1 MSKQM
6 TILPDRFD
14 FHDHQL
20 RSLSDEAGDPWFVA
34 KDVCDI
40 LGLDNVTIALRSLDY
55 DEKTNI
61 TNCNVGGISTVLGI
75 DTSNGGR
82 APLIISEPGLYKL
95 IMRSRKPEAKE
106 FQRWVTHTVLPS
118 IRRHGTYT
126 APTPTDDDDPTL
138 IARALLAAQHVIE
151 TTRQQLEQTQRQRDD
166 MARQTAQLLP
176 KASALDAYTQSSEC
190 YTLQETAQLL
200 ANTGLEIGRQRLANW
215 MLANKW
221 LTRTPYGSLAASQH
235 HINLKHLRLQAIP
248 RNDRRGTN
256 TRILVT
262 AKGLDRL
269 RQDITPNRGKEE
281 R

>member
-20 RSLSDEAGDPWFVA
+20 RSLTDEAGDPWFVA

-40 LGLDNVTIALRSLDY
+40 LGISNNRDAIRQLDP
-55 DEKTNI
+55 DEK
-61 TNCNVGGISTVLGI
+61 STVGI
-75 DTSNGGR
+75 PDGTSGN
-82 APLIISEPGLYKL
+82 PNKTIISEPGLYKL

-151 TTRQQLEQTQRQRDD
+151 TTQQQLEQTQRQRDD
-166 MARQTAQLLP
+166 MARQTAQLIP

>member
-20 RSLSDEAGDPWFVA
+20 RSLADEAGDPWFIA

-40 LGLDNVTIALRSLDY
+40 LGLDNVTYALRSLDD

-61 TNCNVGGISTVLGI
+61 TNCHVGGISTVLGI

-82 APLIISEPGLYKL
+82 APLIVSEPGLYKL

-118 IRRHGTYT
+118 IRRHGAYT
-126 APTPTDDDDPTL
+126 TPAPTQDDDAIL
-138 IARALLAAQHVIE
+138 IARALLASQRMIE
-151 TTRQQLEQTQRQRDD
+151 QRDQ
-166 MARQTAQLLP
+166 RIEHEQQRHRELSAQIGRLRP
-176 KASALDAYTQSSEC
+176 QADAFASFTQSDEA
-190 YTLQETAQLL
+190 YTLQEAAQLL
-200 ANTGLEIGRQRLANW
+200 NNTGLPMGRQRLVDW
-215 MLANKW
+215 MLAHHW
-221 LTRTPYGSLAASQH
+221 LNRAPYGRLTASQH
-235 HINLKHLRLQAIP
+235 HVNRKHLRIQAIP
-248 RNDRRGTN
+248 RSDRN
-256 TRILVT
+256 SSSTRILVT

-269 RQDITPNRGKEE
+269 RQTIKPKETK